1 MQWLK
6 LIFSFLVDLLFGCR
20 HTHLSRPFTLEDRSY
35 KICLDCGQELPYSVE
50 AMRLLRPW
58 EVLRE
63 ARARRTATL
72 PAPAQAAAALGTDL
86 RPQPAGKPGAG
97 WRAVA

>member
-1 MQWLK
+1 MQWIRLA
-6 LIFSFLVDLLFGCR
+6 LAFMVDLFFGC
-20 HTHLSRPFTLEDRSY
+20 HHSHLSRPFTLEDRSY
-35 KICLDCGQELPYSVE
+35 KICLDCGQEMPYSVE

-72 PAPAQAAAALGTDL
+72 PAPAQANLATDLGTL
-86 RPQPAGKPGAG
+86 PVGKPASG
-97 WRAVA
+97 WKAVA